1 MKVAQMIFEE
11 KYKKDFEDGGSM
23 DFRMRQEEEEEQSVD
38 FKEPAF
44 ESLKE
49 VKSLEGI

>member
-1 MKVAQMIFEE
+1 MIFEE
-11 KYKKDFEDGGSM
+11 KYKKQDLEDGGSM
-23 DFRMRQEEEEEQSVD
+23 DFRMRQEDEEEQSID